1 MVIHDMFH
9 GLRLTWETGFSMI
22 IYFSNS
28 LLTVKL
34 VSKRVCHYH
43 MFKSLVGLI
52 NNLEMKGW
60 DYLMRN
66 IKVLTLQLS
75 LECPWMKTW
84 LCCMSLECACLSFC
98 QLMSLGFY
106 SQDFSS
112 FFFSLCFFIF
122 LIFSCNQKKMSINIS
137 KYQ

>member
-28 LLTVKL
+28 LLMVKL
-34 VSKRVCHYH
+34 VSKRVCHHH

-60 DYLMRN
+60 DYLMCN
-66 IKVLTLQLS
+66 IKVLTL
-75 LECPWMKTW
+75 
-84 LCCMSLECACLSFC
+84 
-98 QLMSLGFY
+98 
-106 SQDFSS
+106 
-112 FFFSLCFFIF
+112 
-122 LIFSCNQKKMSINIS
+122 
-137 KYQ
+137 